1 MWYDICQEITK
12 LRAQGQEAALGTVIS
27 ASGSTRRG
35 ESTKMLVRDD
45 GSILGTIG
53 GGRLEEQVIK
63 EALAAIRKGQ
73 TKRLTYQLEEEGE
86 TGMIC
91 GGALGIFIGPILST
105 PTLFIFGGG
114 HICPFCH
121 TRITWILSLGVS
133 LIDYLCYSNV

>member
-63 EALAAIRKGQ
+63 EALAAIR
-73 TKRLTYQLEEEGE
+73 RL
-86 TGMIC
+86 
-91 GGALGIFIGPILST
+91 
-105 PTLFIFGGG
+105 
-114 HICPFCH
+114 
-121 TRITWILSLGVS
+121 
-133 LIDYLCYSNV
+133 